1 MINPSKNLILDIKKN
16 YKFIL
21 ELNNYISIQKN

>member
-1 MINPSKNLILDIKKN
+1 MINPSKNLILDIEKN

-21 ELNNYISIQKN
+21 ELNNYVSIQKN